1 MGLEK
6 EQDEDVWRDRL
17 LSDLLQVKKCRIRYV
32 QFDRLG
38 RYSLDEY
45 DKSSV
50 DFEVTCDMN
59 VN

>member
-38 RYSLDEY
+38 RY
-45 DKSSV
+45 
-50 DFEVTCDMN
+50 
-59 VN
+59 